1 MWITSGAKL
10 LNLYLF
16 IGITL
21 SRVKSIECFS
31 FSLQDAVS
39 NPSRLQCLTLNACSR
54 REVLS
59 TIPTSTFFLGLS
71 TMPGTVNA
79 ATPTAADDDVYVLS
93 EANKA
98 LSSLLENWDKATI
111 DCTYADVPRELLE
124 TKNKEKLLEKAATSA
139 LFDKSASV
147 VSCKK
152 TNRIVRDYIGATG
165 KGPLVGAE
173 KRMLKRIV
181 TEKIDPDNLENYYNG
196 TFPFLILQHPKQI
209 YWKNVLI
216 YVYIISSLMFLWCYL
231 RFYFLEVDS
240 FSQALSR
247 ATSLSYTAGVADFD
261 SVNNFA
267 KDSEN
272 NNNLGGNS
280 NLDQTKVAIKEANES
295 LKNIVSILQQ

>member
-1 MWITSGAKL
+1 MWSTGNAKL
-10 LNLYLF
+10 FNTCIF
-16 IGITL
+16 IGITI
-21 SRVKSIECFS
+21 SRVKPIECFN
-31 FSLQDAVS
+31 FGLQDATS
-39 NPSRLQCLTLNACSR
+39 NPSRLQCLTLKAYSR
-54 REVLS
+54 RDVLS
-59 TIPTSTFFLGLS
+59 TSSTFAFFSGLL
-71 TMPGTVNA
+71 TMPETA
-79 ATPTAADDDVYVLS
+79 HSATPTADDDVYILS
-93 EANKA
+93 EGNKA

-181 TEKIDPDNLENYYNG
+181 TEKIDPDNLENYYN
-196 TFPFLILQHPKQI
+196 
-209 YWKNVLI
+209 
-216 YVYIISSLMFLWCYL
+216 
-231 RFYFLEVDS
+231 EVDS
-240 FSQALSR
+240 FSLALSR

-272 NNNLGGNS
+272 NKSGGDS
-280 NLDQTKVAIKEANES
+280 NLDQTKVAIREANES
-295 LKNIVSILQQ
+295 LKKIVMILQQ

>member
-1 MWITSGAKL
+1 MWSTGNVKL
-10 LNLYLF
+10 FNTCIF
-16 IGITL
+16 IGITI
-21 SRVKSIECFS
+21 SRVKPIECFN
-31 FSLQDAVS
+31 FGLQDATS
-39 NPSRLQCLTLNACSR
+39 NPSRLQCLTLKAYSR
-54 REVLS
+54 RDVLS
-59 TIPTSTFFLGLS
+59 TSSTFAFFSGLL
-71 TMPGTVNA
+71 TMPETA
-79 ATPTAADDDVYVLS
+79 HSATPTADDDVYILS
-93 EANKA
+93 EGNKA

-196 TFPFLILQHPKQI
+196 
-209 YWKNVLI
+209 
-216 YVYIISSLMFLWCYL
+216 MFLFLFFNIQNKSIIGNLIINYVIVTM
-231 RFYFLEVDS
+231 RFLEVDS
-240 FSQALSR
+240 FSLALSR

-272 NNNLGGNS
+272 NKSGGDS
-280 NLDQTKVAIKEANES
+280 NLDQTKVAIREANES
-295 LKNIVSILQQ
+295 LKKIVMILQQ

>member
-1 MWITSGAKL
+1 MWSTSGAKF

-16 IGITL
+16 IGIAL
-21 SRVKSIECFS
+21 SRVNPIECFS

-39 NPSRLQCLTLNACSR
+39 NPSRPQCLALNAYSR
-54 REVLS
+54 REILS
-59 TIPTSTFFLGLS
+59 TVATSTFFLGLS

-79 ATPTAADDDVYVLS
+79 ATSTAAAADDDVYVLS

-173 KRMLKRIV
+173 KRMLKSIV
-181 TEKIDPDNLENYYNG
+181 TEKIDVSLKVYNINV
-196 TFPFLILQHPKQI
+196 FVFF
-209 YWKNVLI
+209 VLI
-216 YVYIISSLMFLWCYL
+216 IHLYITRLWPLISH
-231 RFYFLEVDS
+231 
-240 FSQALSR
+240 
-247 ATSLSYTAGVADFD
+247 
-261 SVNNFA
+261 
-267 KDSEN
+267 KD
-272 NNNLGGNS
+272 
-280 NLDQTKVAIKEANES
+280 QYKEYG
-295 LKNIVSILQQ
+295 K